1 MARTALRGVV
11 QGADGNFYG
20 TTDNGGTNNYGSIFK
35 ITPDGTLTA
44 LESFCPD
51 YGCTAVPS
59 GLVQAGNGDFYGTSV
74 FGGTNNSGT
83 VFKITPGGR
92 LTTL

>member
-59 GLVQAGNGDFYGTSV
+59 GLVQAANGDFYGTSV
-74 FGGTNNSGT
+74 FGG
-83 VFKITPGGR
+83 R
-92 LTTL
+92 TTAERCSKSPLAAG